1 MRRRGYVLALAV
13 VMASQRVEAKQKI
26 EAEIGVASW
35 YGTKLNG
42 QLTASG
48 EVLDRQ
54 RLTAAHRTLPFG
66 TVLEVTNRKN
76 GRKVLV
82 RVNDRGPLRKSRIID
97 LSPAAAA
104 VLGMRKKGLA
114 IVEIR
119 PAQFE

>member
-13 VMASQRVEAKQKI
+13 VMASHRVEARQNVGT
-26 EAEIGVASW
+26 EVGVASW
-35 YGTKLNG
+35 YGSKLNG
-42 QLTASG
+42 HLTASG

-54 RLTAAHRTLPFG
+54 RLTAAHRTFPFG

-104 VLGMRKKGLA
+104 VLGFRKRGL
-114 IVEIR
+114 
-119 PAQFE
+119 

>member
-13 VMASQRVEAKQKI
+13 VMASQRVEAKGKI
-26 EAEIGVASW
+26 EAEVGVASW
-35 YGTKLNG
+35 YGTRLNG
-42 QLTASG
+42 HLTASG
-48 EVLDRQ
+48 ERLDRQ

-66 TVLEVTNRKN
+66 TMLEVTNPKN

-82 RVNDRGPLRKSRIID
+82 RVNDRGPLKKSRIID
-97 LSPAAAA
+97 LTPAAAA

-114 IVEIR
+114 VVEIR